1 MEILE
6 QFGIEGKLL
15 LVQFI
20 NFAILLLVVWKFV
33 LPRLTT
39 LMHDRERQVSDSLK
53 QAEQAR
59 KDLEAAEAKYAEER
73 KAARAQAERII
84 AEAKDAASDTS
95 RKMLDEARREAAAL
109 RDRTEASIG
118 QEREA
123 LREELRTELAVLTVE
138 TTRKVLSDVV
148 KPADQKR
155 LVTAAE
161 RYLSKQ
167 ARPAKS
173 AKPASKRK
181 PAGRKRG

>member
-15 LVQFI
+15 LVQFV
-20 NFAILLLVVWKFV
+20 NFAILLLVIWKFI

-39 LMHDRERQVSDSLK
+39 LMRDRERQVSDSLK

-59 KDLEAAEAKYAEER
+59 KDLAAAEAKRAEER
-73 KAARAQAERII
+73 EEARAEAERIV
-84 AEAKDAASDTS
+84 AEAKDIATGSA
-95 RKMLDEARREAAAL
+95 RKILEEARRDAAAL
-109 RDRTEASIG
+109 RGRTEAALG

-123 LREELRTELAVLTVE
+123 LRSELHRELAVLTVE
-138 TTRKVLSDVV
+138 TTRKVLTDVV
-148 KPADQKR
+148 KPVDQKR

-161 RYLSKQ
+161 RYLAKQ
-167 ARPAKS
+167 
-173 AKPASKRK
+173 AKPAHAKK